1 MHSVSS
7 NGIAPQVSSDEN
19 ADSSAQPAGAAFS
32 RALTQGLDRPLS
44 ALRASMEALGQELAE
59 SGVPPLRIHGVLRE
73 VERLADNVRDLCAFA
88 TPPVPRAL
96 SCSLQEILAGAR
108 AQLAPALKA
117 RVLVA
122 RLDPEERPALIE
134 VDGPLLCDCLRRLIE
149 NALESGS
156 EHVLLLAR
164 LEQGNARF
172 SVIDAAPR
180 GFDPDWAVE
189 AFHTTKPN
197 HLGLGLALTRRDV
210 ELLGGELEFLAT
222 PDSQCARITVPA
234 GRVRRSRPARRVQ
247 R

>member
-1 MHSVSS
+1 MHSASQHTSPLASS
-7 NGIAPQVSSDEN
+7 PDGQALLAGHAS
-19 ADSSAQPAGAAFS
+19 GAALS
-32 RALTQGLDRPLS
+32 RALAQGLDRPLT
-44 ALRASMEALGQELAE
+44 ALRATMEALGQELAQNGIP
-59 SGVPPLRIHGVLRE
+59 SLRIHGLLRE
-73 VERLADNVRDLCAFA
+73 VERLAGNVRDLCAFA

-96 SCSLQEILAGAR
+96 TCSLQEILAGAR
-108 AQLAPALKA
+108 AQLSPALKT

-122 RLDPEERPALIE
+122 RMAPEERPATLE
-134 VDGPLLCDCLRRLIE
+134 VDGPLLCNCLRRLIE

-180 GFDPDWAVE
+180 GFDPDWAIE

-210 ELLGGELEFLAT
+210 ELLGGELEFLTT
-222 PDSQCARITVPA
+222 PDSHCARISVPA
-234 GRVRRSRPARRVQ
+234 SRIRRSRPVRGSQ